1 MDPANHRTGSRIWN
15 GARRYFFEMPYE
27 DRYIWGITAGIVRIL
42 YERLYGDDAPGE
54 GR

>member
-1 MDPANHRTGSRIWN
+1 
-15 GARRYFFEMPYE
+15 MPYE